1 MSLIEIPNT
10 SKSYFFELLIQKYFN
25 EHHTIKN
32 DEFSIDIQTVNIVNK
47 IYYIVQSK
55 YTLYIRNITL

>member
-25 EHHTIKN
+25 AHHTTKN